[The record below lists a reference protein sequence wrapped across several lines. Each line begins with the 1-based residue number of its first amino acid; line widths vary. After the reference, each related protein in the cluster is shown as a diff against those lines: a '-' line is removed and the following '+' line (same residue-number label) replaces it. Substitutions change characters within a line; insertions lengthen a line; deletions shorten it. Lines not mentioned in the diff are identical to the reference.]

1 VSVGLWPV
9 WVPLAERRN
18 GQILRKRRCGLRVV
32 STNDDDM
39 TWIRAVNRRLL
50 GLSTGLGDTFRKHA
64 AEMCD
69 EKRGSLL

>member
-1 VSVGLWPV
+1 M

-18 GQILRKRRCGLRVV
+18 GQTLGKRRCGLRVV

-50 GLSTGLGDTFRKHA
+50 GLSTGGAGFPSR
-64 AEMCD
+64 
-69 EKRGSLL
+69 